1 MGVRCCAAGLVCIV
15 HLIAGA
21 GAGGAQPEAEEP
33 PLLSASRTVIV
44 VTDEAEA
51 RAGTESMG
59 KVPPGSV
66 LHYSKE
72 NGQWLLIPRYR
83 GWLDREHVVAIER
96 AVAYFDAIVAKTPTP
111 QAYHHRGI
119 AHLQLG
125 KLAAALR
132 DFEQAIL
139 LGLKEPGVYINRG
152 AAHQRGGQVAEA
164 IADYTRAIEL
174 DPNSARAWD
183 NRSSARAALGQLDES
198 LADSD
203 AAIRIDPKFA
213 EAYNNRGVTRR
224 LKGDYSAAIED
235 YSQAIELFPDYA
247 AAIANRGYAR
257 KQLREYGAAIED
269 YEQALRLEP
278 DAPGAINDLA
288 WLLATCGDAQ
298 FRDPPRAVELA
309 ARACELTQHQSADL
323 LDTLAAAHAA
333 AGDFDAAVSRAEQAL
348 ARSGANPPPALAE
361 RLALYRLRQAYREE

>member
-1 MGVRCCAAGLVCIV
+1 MSGPI
-15 HLIAGA
+15 
-21 GAGGAQPEAEEP
+21 AGGAQPEKEQP

-44 VTDEAEA
+44 VTDQAEA
-51 RAGTESMG
+51 FAGNESVG
-59 KVPPGSV
+59 KIPPGSV
-66 LHYSKE
+66 LKYSKE

-96 AVAYFDAIVAKTPTP
+96 AVAFFDAIVAKTPTA
-111 QAYHHRGI
+111 QAHHHRGI
-119 AHLQLG
+119 AYAQLG
-125 KLAAALR
+125 QMEPARR
-132 DFEQAIL
+132 DFEQAIQ

-152 AAHQRGGQVAEA
+152 AVLQRGGKIAEA

-174 DPNSARAWD
+174 DPNSARAYD

-203 AAIRIDPKFA
+203 AAIRIDPAFA

-224 LKGDYSAAIED
+224 MKGDYAAAIED

-247 AAIANRGYAR
+247 AAFANRGYAR
-257 KQLREYGAAIED
+257 KQLREFGATIED
-269 YEQALRLEP
+269 YEKALRIEP
-278 DAPGAINDLA
+278 DSPGAGNDLA

-309 ARACELTQHQSADL
+309 TRACDLTQHQSADL

-348 ARSGANPPPALAE
+348 ARAGANPPPALAE
-361 RLALYRLRQAYREE
+361 RLALYRTRQAYREE